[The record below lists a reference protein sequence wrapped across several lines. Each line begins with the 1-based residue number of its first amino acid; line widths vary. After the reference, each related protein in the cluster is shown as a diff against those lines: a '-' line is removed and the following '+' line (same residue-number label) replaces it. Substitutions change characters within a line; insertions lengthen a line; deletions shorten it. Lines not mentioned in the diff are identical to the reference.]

1 MADIYTTLKT
11 RTNQDNVYHNID
23 TANIPTGAV
32 ETAKIAD
39 GAVTSVKIA
48 DGAVTS
54 VKIADGAVTS
64 AKIANGAVDS
74 AQIAIEA
81 ISHEKLEFNSVNDDN
96 IVDGSITN
104 AKIADGAV
112 TSIKFNV
119 YERSLR
125 DIWNTYCGGNDF
137 HNFCLAMETIMTSP
151 FVKIYY
157 QDTPSTYKQTVPVYI
172 EVSRDD
178 MITFHIKDYGVNT
191 WTIVTFENGDPFPT
205 TGLENV
211 FVTEIGGV
219 FDYLL

>member
-11 RTNQDNVYHNID
+11 RTNQDDVYPNIRVN
-23 TANIPTGAV
+23 NIPNGSIVAD
-32 ETAKIAD
+32 KIAN
-39 GAVTSVKIA
+39 GAVTN
-48 DGAVTS
+48 

-64 AKIANGAVDS
+64 AKIANGAVDT
-74 AQIAIEA
+74 AQIAPEA
-81 ISHEKLEFNSVNDDN
+81 ISHEKLKFNSVDDDN
-96 IVDGSITN
+96 IADGSITT

-112 TSIKFNV
+112 TNNKVGDYSLTLVKFNIN
-119 YERSLR
+119 ERSLS

-151 FVKIYY
+151 FVKIYH
-157 QDTPSTYKQTVPVYI
+157 QDTPSTYKQTIPVYI